1 MWHNHRSAQCDR
13 HFERLIYSRSAAA
26 VFSSRRIMKKLNK
39 LATLIATAALATAA
53 GAQTIDNWRAAD
65 GTVWKNGTNELCWRD
80 NFWTPATAAAGCDG
94 AIVAPKAAPA
104 PAPLAPAPAPVVTPA
119 TPSAAP
125 APAPVPAPVAAAK
138 VTYAADAFFD
148 FDKAVL
154 KPEGKAKLDDLVGKV
169 KDINL
174 EVVIAVGHTDAVGT
188 DGYNQK
194 LSVKRSEAVKAYLV
208 SKGIEKNRVYT
219 EGKGEKQ
226 PVADNKTSDGRA
238 KNRRVEVEV
247 VGVRGK

>member
-1 MWHNHRSAQCDR
+1 
-13 HFERLIYSRSAAA
+13 
-26 VFSSRRIMKKLNK
+26 MKKLNK
-39 LATLIATAALATAA
+39 LAMLIATAALASAA
-53 GAQTIDNWRAAD
+53 GAQSIDNWRAAD
-65 GTVWKNGTNELCWRD
+65 GTVWKNGTSELCWRD
-80 NFWTPATAAAGCDG
+80 ANWTPATAAEGCDG

-104 PAPLAPAPAPVVTPA
+104 PASMAPAAAPAATPAKPAVAPAPAPA
-119 TPSAAP
+119 
-125 APAPVPAPVAAAK
+125 PAPVAAAK

-169 KDINL
+169 KGINL
-174 EVVIAVGHTDAVGT
+174 EVIIAVGHTDAVGA

-194 LSVKRSEAVKAYLV
+194 LSVQRSEAVKAYLV

-226 PVADNKTSDGRA
+226 PVADNKTKDGRA
-238 KNRRVEVEV
+238 KNRRVEIEV
-247 VGVRGK
+247 VGTRAK